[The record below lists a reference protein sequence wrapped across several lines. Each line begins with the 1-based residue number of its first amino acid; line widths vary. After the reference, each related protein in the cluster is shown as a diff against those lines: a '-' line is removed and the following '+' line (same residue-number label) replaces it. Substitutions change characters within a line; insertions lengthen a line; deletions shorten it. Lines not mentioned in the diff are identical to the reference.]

1 MYVTW
6 IGIAQKIQKNSTET
20 KEADG
25 RKGVVAPVNRTALIR
40 GIPCGAASRR
50 RRRSYRALTIK
61 QIGAIYRVLGTPTTS
76 LSHPHP

>member
-1 MYVTW
+1 M
-6 IGIAQKIQKNSTET
+6 GE
-20 KEADG
+20 
-25 RKGVVAPVNRTALIR
+25 KGWWPLLIELR
-40 GIPCGAASRR
+40 GAASRR